1 MKKKFF
7 FQKKKFFL
15 RKYSKKRKKPIFL
28 IFFVR
33 ISNKAVSRNFASEF
47 LSDIGA
53 NTIKMSEINV

>member
-1 MKKKFF
+1 MKILQKIAKKG
-7 FQKKKFFL
+7 QK
-15 RKYSKKRKKPIFL
+15 PNFL